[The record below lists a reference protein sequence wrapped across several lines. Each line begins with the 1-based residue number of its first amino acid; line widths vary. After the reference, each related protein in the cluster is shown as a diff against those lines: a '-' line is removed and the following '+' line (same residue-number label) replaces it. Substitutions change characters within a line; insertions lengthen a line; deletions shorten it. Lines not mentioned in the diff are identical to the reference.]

1 MPRRGGMR
9 RVALTERSCCNGGM
23 GKGEQTRQAVLA
35 QAADVAARQGL
46 GALTIGDL
54 AARTHLSKSG
64 LFAHFH
70 SKEALQL
77 DVLAFARDRFIDE
90 VIRPATRTAR
100 GEARVRALFE
110 HWAEVGRHGNAE
122 CLFVSAAAEFDDQ
135 PGPVRDQLV
144 RDHRDF
150 IDSIAQM
157 FRTGIAEGEFRPDAD
172 PEQFAFELHAIMLG
186 YFHAHR
192 LLHDPRAG
200 ERTRRAFE
208 AVLADYRIAR
218 APTGPASAAAHPRV
232 GADFRSSIPQLNPAR
247 SLP

>member
-1 MPRRGGMR
+1 M
-9 RVALTERSCCNGGM
+9 VAM
-23 GKGEQTRQAVLA
+23 GKGEQTRMAVLA
-35 QAADVAARQGL
+35 QAAEVAARQGL

-77 DVLAFARDRFIDE
+77 DVLAYAKDRFVDE
-90 VIRPATRTAR
+90 VIRPATRAPR

-110 HWAEVGRHGNAE
+110 HWAVIGLNGHAE

-172 PEQFAFELHAIMLG
+172 PEQFAFELHSIMLG
-186 YFHAHR
+186 YFYAHR

-208 AVLADYRIAR
+208 AVLAERRVTR
-218 APTGPASAAAHPRV
+218 AATAPAEPETPTKAETPVAAV
-232 GADFRSSIPQLNPAR
+232 RS
-247 SLP
+247 

>member
-1 MPRRGGMR
+1 M
-9 RVALTERSCCNGGM
+9 
-23 GKGEQTRQAVLA
+23 AVLA
-35 QAADVAARQGL
+35 QAAEVAARQGL

-64 LFAHFH
+64 LFAHFQ
-70 SKEALQL
+70 SKEVLQL
-77 DVLAFARDRFIDE
+77 DVLAYARDRFVDE
-90 VIRPATRTAR
+90 VIRPATRAPR

-110 HWAEVGRHGNAE
+110 HWAVVGRQGHAE

-172 PEQFAFELHAIMLG
+172 PEQFAFELHGIMLG

-192 LLHDPRAG
+192 LLQDPRAG

-208 AVLADYRIAR
+208 TVLADYRIAPPPAEPDSAESP
-218 APTGPASAAAHPRV
+218 APAVAAA
-232 GADFRSSIPQLNPAR
+232 RS
-247 SLP
+247 